1 MKNHS
6 NTWIA
11 SAIMILSG
19 FSQALA
25 ATITW
30 DGGLSP
36 YSGTSWNDPVNW
48 AGNVKPGSV
57 DAVVFSANGNT
68 GLSSG
73 KVLSLDAPQTIY
85 RLDIPSWAQNPAFTI
100 GNAAD
105 VAAGNTL
112 TLTRAYLGPNF
123 NNDIT
128 IVANVVLA
136 DDSIWETTED
146 AFIVNGSISGVD
158 KDFAKW
164 GANSVS
170 LRGANSYTGETLVN
184 AGTLR
189 LDFGGPTSPA
199 ADIVIASSPLMMN
212 GGTLAVKAK
221 SSVSRSQ
228 TFNTATANR
237 GASSMAV
244 ESASGANV
252 FLSLAA
258 IARTNGAT
266 LNLKQPTG
274 NTAINANNG
283 YTTLNTN
290 DASGI
295 LGAYLTVMPQ
305 NGTAPADW
313 AANDGVNI
321 VAYTGYTTL
330 AGDLPNIGE
339 GATSN
344 VQINNTSTGD
354 VGLGAAMVTVNTL
367 KVADAAARVLNI
379 GGNTL
384 RLGTIGGILT
394 PSGTGPFVISNGTL
408 TAGSTADTAGEL
420 VFVNA
425 TVIANMAVTAD
436 NGAGKVTLTKSGSG
450 TMVLTSGQ
458 THTGGTF
465 VNAGTLQLPAM
476 ADPLATNGDIVV
488 NGGTLNLGGNTQNLS
503 GELIM
508 RGGTLTNGTIM
519 KSVSNYDVQG
529 GTISAALKGSVGLV
543 KTSANSV
550 TINGANTYSGDTY
563 VLEGAVTFDKTSAIV
578 NGNLFVGS
586 QGGMAPA
593 SVSCVNTPLNSSK
606 NWTVYKNGSLYSGTS
621 AQYLSSKLSLIGGSF
636 SGSQPYFQTGSSVEM
651 TGGNLGGT
659 IYGNG
664 SFEIKSLSN
673 ETPAV
678 VSASLRSNSHTFNV
692 SRGSGPIDLRF
703 TGGMVGTCKLTKIGT
718 GLMVMSGSSHENG
731 TDVNAGVLLVN
742 NTSGSG
748 TGKGAV
754 TINAGSTFG
763 GTGFIGGVATYGNAN
778 VTVTGASGN
787 SAVVAPGSIDLTT
800 GDHVI
805 GALTVGNLAVQTN
818 NVTFGAYSTLKI
830 NIATNGTCDKLVV
843 NGTLSLAT
851 ATDTLEMNVAD
862 AAALKQGTYTLV
874 TFQQRAAGADQAFT
888 TVVGK
893 PTRGRLEYTATS
905 LNYVIDPTGTLITIL

>member
-1 MKNHS
+1 MKNQY

-11 SAIMILSG
+11 SAIMVLSVS
-19 FSQALA
+19 SQALA
-25 ATITW
+25 ASIYW
-30 DGGLSP
+30 DGGPSP

-48 AGNVKPGSV
+48 VGDVKPGS
-57 DAVVFSANGNT
+57 DDTALFGANGST
-68 GLSSG
+68 GLTSG
-73 KVLSLDAPQTIY
+73 KVISLDAPQTIY
-85 RLDIPSWAQNPAFTI
+85 RLDIPSWAQAPSFTL

-112 TLTRAYLGPNF
+112 TLTRAYLGPNY
-123 NNDIT
+123 NNDVT

-136 DDSIWETTED
+136 NDSIWETAED

-158 KDFAKW
+158 KDFIKW

-170 LRGANSYTGETLVN
+170 LRGANSYSGETIVN

-189 LDFGGPTSPA
+189 LDFGGPTSPEA
-199 ADIVIASSPLMMN
+199 NIVIATSPLMMN
-212 GGTLAVKAK
+212 GATLAVKAK
-221 SSVSRSQ
+221 SSASRGQ
-228 TFNTATANR
+228 TFNSANVNT
-237 GASSMAV
+237 GASSIIL

-252 FLSLAA
+252 FLSLAD
-258 IARTNGAT
+258 IVRTNGAT
-266 LNLKQPTG
+266 LNLKQPSG
-274 NTAINANNG
+274 NTAINVNNG

-290 DASGI
+290 DVSGI

-305 NGTAPADW
+305 NGTVPADW

-344 VQINNTSTGD
+344 VQINSASTGEI
-354 VGLGAAMVTVNTL
+354 GLGAATVTVNTL
-367 KVADAAARVLNI
+367 KVADTAARVLNL

-384 RLGTIGGILT
+384 CLGTIGGILT

-408 TAGSTADTAGEL
+408 TAGSTVDTAGEL
-420 VFVNA
+420 VFINA
-425 TVIANMAVTAD
+425 TVITNMAVTAD

-458 THTGGTF
+458 IHTGGTW

-476 ADPLATNGDIVV
+476 ADPLATAGDIVV
-488 NGGTLNLGGNTQNLS
+488 NGGTMNLGGSTQNLE
-503 GELIM
+503 GVLVV
-508 RGGTLTNGTIM
+508 RGGTLSNGTIT
-519 KSVSNYDVQG
+519 KSVSGYDVQG

-543 KTSANSV
+543 KTSASAA

-578 NGNLFVGS
+578 NGNLFVGAP
-586 QGGMAPA
+586 GGMAPA
-593 SVSCVNTPLNSSK
+593 SVSCVNTPLNASK

-636 SGSQPYFQTGSSVEM
+636 SGSQPYFQTSSSVEM

-678 VSASLRSNSHTFNV
+678 VSASLRSNSHAFNV

-703 TGGMVGTCKLTKIGT
+703 TGGMVGTCKLTKNGS
-718 GLMVMSGSSHENG
+718 GVMVMSGSSHENG
-731 TDVNAGVLLVN
+731 TDVNGGVLLVN

-763 GTGFIGGVATYGNAN
+763 GTGFIGGVAAYGNAN
-778 VTVTGASGN
+778 VSVTGASGN
-787 SAVVAPGSIDLTT
+787 PAVIAPGSIDPTT
-800 GDHVI
+800 GDHI
-805 GALTVGNLAVQTN
+805 LGTLTVGNLAVQTN

-830 NIATNGTCDKLVV
+830 NIATNGTYDKLVV

-862 AAALKQGTYTLV
+862 AAALKPGTYTLV
-874 TFQQRAAGADQAFT
+874 SCQQFAAGADQALT

-893 PTRGRLEYTATS
+893 PARGRLEYTATN